1 MTVVSFHGRVHR
13 KTGHRDCA
21 LTEVA
26 ESDGDGQRDRPSCLQ
41 FDIACADRRSFMKSI
56 LLGAG
61 ACLLPMPKARAQAG
75 QKVLR
80 MAMTLSDIPY
90 LGGQANGGAEGI
102 RFVNFS
108 LYDALVIW
116 DFWQGDRPTKLVPN
130 LAESWSV
137 NDADKKIWTFKLRRG
152 VKFHDGSE
160 FNAHS
165 VVWNFEK
172 LMKPNVPHY
181 DKRQAAA
188 AGNYTATIDRV
199 DQVDDYTVNIVT
211 KSLDGTLIYSMSNI
225 FMSSPAQ
232 WEAVGRDWD
241 KFVLKPSGTGP
252 WKFASVAPRER
263 AEFVRNASY
272 WNTKRIPKCDRLIL
286 RPISD
291 STTRVSALLSGQVD
305 WIEAPPPDA
314 IPQIKA
320 AGMQVVTKVYPHI
333 WPYMLNHRPDSPF
346 HDVRLRKAANLAI
359 DRNAVV
365 KLVNGIA
372 QPAKGLVVP
381 EHPWF
386 GKPTFDI
393 KYDPDTA
400 RKLMADAGFGPKNK
414 AKVKFLMST
423 AGSGQMQPLSMNE
436 LIQEYLQDVGF
447 EVSFET
453 LDWEALRSRR
463 LAGAEAPENKGISG
477 INYSWT
483 IQEPIFAL
491 IGQTWHGKKRVA
503 GYNWGLFSDPHAD
516 ELALKPLAEFDIDK
530 QNALLA
536 DLHSYLVD
544 QAMWIF
550 VVHDL
555 NPRGLSSRVQGFVPA
570 QNWYQDFS
578 PIDLK
583 S

>member
-1 MTVVSFHGRVHR
+1 MRVPSFHNRVHR
-13 KTGHRDCA
+13 NADDRISP
-21 LTEVA
+21 ENA
-26 ESDGDGQRDRPSCLQ
+26 ESRGETWTDPSDLLQ
-41 FDIACADRRSFMKSI
+41 CDIACTDRRGFMKAV

-61 ACLLPMPKARAQAG
+61 AFLLPLPKAEAQAG

-90 LGGQANGGAEGI
+90 LAGQANGGAEGI

-108 LYDALVIW
+108 LYDALMIW
-116 DFWQGDRPTKLVPN
+116 DFWQGDQPTKLTPN

-137 NDADKKIWTFKLRRG
+137 DDANKNIWTFKLRRG
-152 VKFHDGSE
+152 IKFHDGSE
-160 FNAHS
+160 FNAHA

-172 LMKPNVPHY
+172 LMKSNVPHF

-199 DQVDDYTVNIVT
+199 EQVDDYTVNIVT
-211 KSLDGTLIYSMSNI
+211 KTLDGTLLYSLSNL

-232 WEAVGRDWD
+232 WETVGRDWD
-241 KFVLKPSGTGP
+241 KFALNPSGTGP
-252 WKFASVAPRER
+252 WKFASVVPRER
-263 AEFVRNASY
+263 VEFVRNDAY
-272 WNTKRIPKCDRLIL
+272 WNTKRIPKCDRLVL

-291 STTRVSALLSGQVD
+291 ATTRVSALLSGQVD

-333 WPYMLNHRPDSPF
+333 WPYMLNHQPDSPF
-346 HDVRLRKAANLAI
+346 HDIRLRKAANLAI
-359 DRNAVV
+359 DRAAVV

-372 QPAKGLVVP
+372 LPAKGIVVP

-393 KYDPDTA
+393 KYDPDAA
-400 RKLMADAGFGPKNK
+400 RKLMADAGFGPRNK
-414 AKVKFLMST
+414 AKIKFLMST

-447 EVSFET
+447 DVSFET

-491 IGQTWHGKKRVA
+491 IGQTWYGKDRVA

-516 ELALKPLAEFDIDK
+516 ELAKTALAEFSIDK
-530 QNALLA
+530 QNAELA
-536 DLHSYLVD
+536 KLHSYLVD

-583 S
+583 V